1 MKEEQIQKISEIIK
15 KSGAVA
21 VNNIL
26 DEKNLKTAL
35 VTLDDVL
42 NQRAVAGKPISVYPV
57 KFFNVLVKIL
67 KLDFKHI
74 RKTIILKKIAKDL
87 NFEKIAKKVF
97 GKDVILEMIDS
108 YYSEKSNKK
117 IIDWHCD
124 IADAASNP
132 NINYDANKSTIKF
145 FIYMSDVQS
154 GNGCLAY
161 IPYSH
166 HIVKVVNKLISE
178 KKINYEK
185 FWKLKDL
192 RSLVSKNSIKTLIID
207 QLGKDKLNTFLENSK
222 FIDENEEDTSKFDFE
237 MNKGSAVIFDEFGV
251 HRGAMPSKNSRL
263 VLRLFY
269 RKKNS
274 IWDINF

>member
-1 MKEEQIQKISEIIK
+1 MKEEKIQEISESIK
-15 KSGAVA
+15 SSGAVA

-26 DEKNLKTAL
+26 GEKHLNTAL

-42 NQRAVAGKPISVYPV
+42 NQRATAGEPISVYPIN
-57 KFFNVLVKIL
+57 FFNILAKIL
-67 KLDFKHI
+67 KLDFKQI
-74 RKTIILKKIAKDL
+74 KKTIILKKIAKDL
-87 NFEKIAKKVF
+87 KFEKIARKVF
-97 GKDVILEMIDS
+97 EKDVILEMIDS

-132 NINYDANKSTIKF
+132 NINYNINRSTIKF

-166 HIVKVVNKLISE
+166 HVVKSVYKLISE
-178 KKINYEK
+178 KKIDYEK

-192 RSLVSKNSIKTLIID
+192 RSLVSKNPIKDLIVNQI
-207 QLGKDKLNTFLENSK
+207 GEDKLNLFLENSK

-237 MNKGSAVIFDEFGV
+237 MKKGSAVIFDEFGV

-263 VLRLFY
+263 VLRFFY
-269 RKKNS
+269 RKKN
-274 IWDINF
+274 

>member
-1 MKEEQIQKISEIIK
+1 MKEEKIQEISEGIK

-26 DEKNLKTAL
+26 GEENLNTAL
-35 VTLDDVL
+35 VILDEVL
-42 NQRAVAGKPISVYPV
+42 KQRAIPGGPRSVYPV
-57 KFFNVLVKIL
+57 KFSNVLVKIL

-74 RKTIILKKIAKDL
+74 RKAIILKKIAKDL
-87 NFEKIAKKVF
+87 KFEKIARKAF
-97 GKDVILEMIDS
+97 GKEVILEMIDS
-108 YYSEKSNKK
+108 YYSEKSDKK

-132 NINYDANKSTIKF
+132 NINYEANRSAIKF

-166 HIVKVVNKLISE
+166 YVVKAVYQLISE

-192 RSLVSKNSIKTLIID
+192 RSLVSRKSIKNLIVDLI
-207 QLGKDKLNTFLENSK
+207 GENKLNIFLENSK
-222 FIDENEEDTSKFDFE
+222 FIDENEQDTSKFDFE

-263 VLRLFY
+263 VLRFFY
-269 RKKNS
+269 RKKN
-274 IWDINF
+274 